1 MEEMFFSQSLKS
13 SRTPNHR
20 GKGKC
25 METPKAPKFLGFLL
39 SRRTKNS
46 LTTVVVVLSLLR
58 ISIALD
64 TITVNQNIRDGE
76 AITSAGGSFELGFFS
91 LGNSK
96 NRYLGIW
103 YKKGSRMGCQQRN
116 SIN

>member
-1 MEEMFFSQSLKS
+1 
-13 SRTPNHR
+13 
-20 GKGKC
+20 

-39 SRRTKNS
+39 SKNS
-46 LTTVVVVLSLLR
+46 LTTVVVVFSLLR

-76 AITSAGGSFELGFFS
+76 TITSAGGSFELGFFS
-91 LGNSK
+91 LGNSQ

-103 YKKGSRMGCQQRN
+103 YNKGSHMGCQQRN